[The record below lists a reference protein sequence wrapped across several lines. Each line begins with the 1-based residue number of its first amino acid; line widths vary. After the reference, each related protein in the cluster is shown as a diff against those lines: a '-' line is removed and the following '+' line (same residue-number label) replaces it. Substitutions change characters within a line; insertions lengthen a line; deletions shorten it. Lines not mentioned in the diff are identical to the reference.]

1 MLEQLAG
8 LHRLAFGDKGWSA
21 EEILKLKNSGAE
33 VIASENAIIIYRVA
47 ADEAEILTLAVHPDH
62 RRQGLAKTIIAL
74 MERDLKNIKK
84 IFLEVSVEN
93 QAALELYKSLGFIEK
108 ARRPGYYQGV
118 DAILMIKEIN

>member
-1 MLEQLAG
+1 M
-8 LHRLAFGDKGWSA
+8 AFGDKGWSA